1 MVVLEII
8 TPLTFLKTF
17 PGFKTLN
24 YIGSNLVIVFYGVL
38 NDGLRVFLNDDIVL
52 EQDKTSLG
60 AAVRCLV
67 VLPSDFSESLIY
79 QHPSFVLDY
88 LMLVCFFNY

>member
-52 EQDKTSLG
+52 EK
-60 AAVRCLV
+60 
-67 VLPSDFSESLIY
+67 E
-79 QHPSFVLDY
+79 
-88 LMLVCFFNY
+88 